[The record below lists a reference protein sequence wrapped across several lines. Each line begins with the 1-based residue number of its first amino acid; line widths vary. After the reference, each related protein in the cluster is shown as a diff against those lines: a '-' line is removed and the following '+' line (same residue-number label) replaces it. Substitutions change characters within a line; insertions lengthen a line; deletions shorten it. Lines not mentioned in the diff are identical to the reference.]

1 MRLLIWV
8 KTGLTGQR
16 LRHQPCS
23 EFLPNVR
30 ISVNTPTVGKIFP
43 QSAGPV
49 RYAHQLSEGSTQ

>member
-16 LRHQPCS
+16 VRHQPGA

-30 ISVNTPTVGKIFP
+30 ITVNTPTVGKIFP

-49 RYAHQLSEGSTQ
+49 RYAHQLSEGSSQ